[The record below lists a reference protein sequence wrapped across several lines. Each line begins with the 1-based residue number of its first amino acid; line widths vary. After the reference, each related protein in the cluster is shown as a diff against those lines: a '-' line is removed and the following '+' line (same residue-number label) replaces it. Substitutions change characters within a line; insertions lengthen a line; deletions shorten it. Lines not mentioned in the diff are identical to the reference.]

1 VTSLRRYLRAI
12 QHFAAT
18 RGLEVLV
25 LQASPFLGALL
36 GNVGDDWVV
45 FVRVALLLAG
55 SVALTAHVF
64 VFNDWAG
71 QNSDVNDPQ
80 RAALVFGQRGITSRQ
95 VASLTVALLVAAML
109 LLAIVGA
116 RAVLFGAAIA
126 ALSLLYSGSS
136 SWGKGTPII
145 ASLLHFVGGTLH
157 FLLGYT
163 VSHAVGGRGTAIGI
177 FFGLVFAA
185 GHLNQEV
192 RDYDADL
199 LNGIRTNAV
208 VFGRRRTFVSSFL
221 AFTGAYAMLVVLVSL
236 GILARPL
243 VWSALLWPWQAVCSV
258 RALQSGLGF
267 DAARWMQRQYRVL
280 FALLGLAMVLS
291 TPPIA
296 SLARRT
302 CEGAWEPESP
312 RQSGIKR

>member
-1 VTSLRRYLRAI
+1 MTSLRRYARAI

-36 GNVGDDWVV
+36 GNVGHDWVALA
-45 FVRVALLLAG
+45 RVALLLGG

-95 VASLTVALLVAAML
+95 VASLAVALLIAAML

-116 RAVLFGAAIA
+116 PAVLLAAAIA
-126 ALSLLYSGSS
+126 ALSLVYSGSS
-136 SWGKGTPII
+136 SWGKGIPVVG
-145 ASLLHFVGGTLH
+145 SLLHVIGGTLH
-157 FLLGYT
+157 FLLGY
-163 VSHAVGGRGTAIGI
+163 VGSHAVDGRGIAIGI

-199 LNGIRTNAV
+199 LNRIRTNAV

-221 AFTGAYAMLVVLVSL
+221 IFTTAYAILVVLSAF

-243 VWSALLWPWQAVCSV
+243 VWSALLWPWLGVSSL
-258 RALQSGLGF
+258 RAFQSGLGF

-280 FALLGLAMVLS
+280 FAVLGLAIVLT

-296 SLARRT
+296 ALARRT
-302 CEGAWEPESP
+302 CERAREPERP
-312 RQSGIKR
+312 RKPG